1 MAILAA
7 HTKVLQ
13 YFLVN
18 PYIQPQPLFITMRNL
33 LFLLCL
39 LLVGNTAFSQIPHP
53 KDVFGHEVGAD
64 YKLADYD
71 QMLDYYDKLAAST
84 DRVQM
89 IEIGK
94 SVMGR
99 PMKLLFISSEENMK
113 QLDKWKEI
121 STKLSRARISKEEA
135 RKLSYEGKAIVWF
148 DGGMHATERAHAQMT
163 SELMW
168 RIASEES
175 VEMKKI
181 RDNVI
186 TLVVP
191 VINPDG
197 VDIVVDWYRKN
208 LGTPFETS
216 NPPILYQK
224 YVGHD
229 NNRDWFMN
237 NMPETRA
244 VTNVLYNEWY
254 PQIVHNHHQTS
265 PAWARIFLPPFRSPV
280 NPNIHPG
287 ITTGVNLVGTA
298 MANRFAMK
306 KMPGVI
312 SGTAFSMF
320 WNGGMRTTPYYHNQ
334 IGILTEV
341 AHATP
346 TPRYYDPKRKPK
358 NVGGKPS
365 NATEI
370 FYPYPWEGGES
381 HFRDAVDYMLTAS
394 MAVLDL
400 AADKKDEFLY
410 NIYDMG
416 RDAIEDEKGA
426 FAYVIGTE
434 QWNPSEARNLANV
447 LMQGGLEAHRAER
460 DFSAGGRQFKA
471 GSIIFYGAQAFK
483 PYLTDLLEK
492 QDYPD
497 QFLYPGGPPQPPY
510 DLAGWTLP
518 MQMGVDV
525 TRVDESFNVNGSE
538 LAEQI
543 SPEKGDVGID
553 NWDHG
558 VIFSNRDN
566 QSAKAVNRLQKFGYV
581 VNQIMEPHGDYPAGS
596 FIVNRRRNLIG
607 YVQKLHDETGL
618 DFEGLSEKPEV
629 AMKELRLI
637 KIGIYKSWQANMDEG
652 WTRFVLEQFEFDI
665 DTLHNEEIQ
674 AGRLGDYAAIIFPSQ
689 RPNGIMHGHRKTAM
703 PSQFTGGIGL
713 KGVAAIDK
721 YAQEGGTLI
730 FFDAASDMAIEQL
743 GLPVRNV
750 ISNLS
755 SSNFFIPGSLIRMNV
770 DTDNRLALGMQPEV
784 AASFN
789 RSRAFSKIT
798 QRKSGEGGRE
808 EITDAPTA
816 VVNEVTAYAD
826 KDLLMS
832 GWAMG
837 ENRYLKGR
845 SAMMHLPHGQ
855 GDIVLFGFRPQFRG
869 QPRGTYKLIFNSIF
883 MGAEK

>member
-1 MAILAA
+1 MHHLLKPTLI
-7 HTKVLQ
+7 
-13 YFLVN
+13 
-18 PYIQPQPLFITMRNL
+18 L
-33 LFLLCL
+33 LFLFTII
-39 LLVGNTAFSQIPHP
+39 VNAQIPKP
-53 KDVFGHEVGAD
+53 SEIFGFEVGAD

-71 QMLDYYDKLAAST
+71 QMLDYYEKLAAST

-89 IEIGK
+89 IDIGK

-99 PMKLLFISSEENMK
+99 PMKLLFISSEANMK
-113 QLDKWKEI
+113 SLDKWRTI
-121 STKLSRARISKEEA
+121 SEKLSRARISKDEA
-135 RKLSYEGKAIVWF
+135 ERLADEGKAIVWI
-148 DGGMHATERAHAQMT
+148 DGGMHATEKAHAQMT

-175 VEMKKI
+175 KEMQKI

-197 VDIVVDWYRKN
+197 VDIVVDWYKKN
-208 LGTPFETS
+208 LGTPYETS

-237 NMPETRA
+237 NMPETKA
-244 VTNVLYNEWY
+244 VTTILFNKWY

-265 PAWARIFLPPFRSPV
+265 PSWTRIFLPPFRSPV

-346 TPRYYDPKRKPK
+346 TPRYFDPNKKPK
-358 NVGGKPS
+358 NVGGIAS
-365 NATEI
+365 NGTEI

-381 HFRDAVDYMLTAS
+381 HFRDAVDYMLTSS
-394 MAVLDL
+394 MGILDL

-416 RDAIEDEKGA
+416 RDAIEKESEA
-426 FAYVIGTE
+426 FAYIIPKE
-434 QWNPSEARNLANV
+434 QWNPSEALNLTNI
-447 LMQGGLEAHRAER
+447 LMQGGIEAHKATK
-460 DFSAGGRQFKA
+460 SFKA
-471 GSIIFYGAQAFK
+471 GNKKYEAGTVILYGAQAFR
-483 PYLTDLLEK
+483 PFLTDLMEK

-518 MQMGVDV
+518 MQMGV
-525 TRVDESFNVNGSE
+525 TVDR
-538 LAEQI
+538 
-543 SPEKGDVGID
+543 ID
-553 NWDHG
+553 NEFKASQTLITNKLVPDAG
-558 VIFSNRDN
+558 RVSGTNNFLFSNKDN
-566 QSAKAVNRLQKFGYV
+566 LSALVVNKLQKQGYLV
-581 VNQIMEPHGDYPAGS
+581 KQLVKDNSSHKAGS
-596 FIVNRRRNLIG
+596 FVVSGDKNLKNSVSELSKNLGIDFSETTAVNSNNYKTLNKIK
-607 YVQKLHDETGL
+607 VGL
-618 DFEGLSEKPEV
+618 
-629 AMKELRLI
+629 
-637 KIGIYKSWQANMDEG
+637 YKSWQANMDEG
-652 WTRFVLEQFEFDI
+652 WTRWMLEQFEFDI
-665 DTLHNEEIQ
+665 DTLHNNDIKQ
-674 AGRLGDYAAIIFPSQ
+674 KDLSKYSAIIIPSQ
-689 RPNGIMHGHRKTAM
+689 KPKNILNGYTESSM
-703 PSQFTGGIGL
+703 PKKFTGGIGL
-713 KGVAAIDK
+713 KGMSALK
-721 YAQEGGTLI
+721 GYAEAGGSLI
-730 FFDAASDMAIEQL
+730 FFDAASDLAIEQL

-755 SSNFFIPGSLIRMNV
+755 SNKFFIPGSLIRTKI
-770 DTDNRLALGMQPEV
+770 DTKNRLALGMMDEV
-784 AASFN
+784 AASFS
-789 RSRAFSKIT
+789 RSRAFQKMK
-798 QRKSGEGGRE
+798 QRKSGEGGKE
-808 EITDAPTA
+808 DIADAPKVKVNA
-816 VVNEVTAYAD
+816 VATYASENI
-826 KDLLMS
+826 LMS

-837 ENRYLKGR
+837 EERYLKNKT
-845 SAMMHLPHGQ
+845 ALMHVPFGQ
-855 GDIVLFGFRPQFRG
+855 GDVVLFGFRPQFRG
-869 QPRGTYKLIFNSIF
+869 QPRGTYKLIFNAIY
-883 MGAEK
+883 MGAEKE

>member
-1 MAILAA
+1 
-7 HTKVLQ
+7 
-13 YFLVN
+13 
-18 PYIQPQPLFITMRNL
+18 MRNSL
-33 LFLLCL
+33 RWLLCL
-39 LLVGNTAFSQIPHP
+39 SFFASLQLQAQIPKP
-53 KDVFGHEVGAD
+53 SDTFGFEVGAD

-71 QMLDYYDKLAAST
+71 QMLAYYEKLAAST

-89 IEIGK
+89 IDIGK

-99 PMKLLFISSEENMK
+99 PMKLVFISSEENMK
-113 QLDKWKEI
+113 SLDKWREI
-121 STKLSRARISKEEA
+121 SEKLSRARISEA
-135 RKLSYEGKAIVWF
+135 EAKKLSYEGKAIVWF
-148 DGGMHATERAHAQMT
+148 DGGMHATEKAHAQMT

-175 VEMKKI
+175 KEMQKI
-181 RDNVI
+181 RENVI

-197 VDIVVDWYRKN
+197 VDIVVDWYKKN
-208 LGTPFETS
+208 LGSPFETT

-237 NMPETRA
+237 NMPETKSI
-244 VTNVLYNEWY
+244 TNILYNEWY

-265 PAWARIFLPPFRSPV
+265 PSWARIFLPPFRSPV

-346 TPRYYDPKRKPK
+346 TPRYYDPKKKPK

-365 NATEI
+365 NGTEI

-394 MAVLDL
+394 MGVLDL

-410 NIYDMG
+410 NIYAMG
-416 RDAIEDEKGA
+416 KDAIDSEKGA
-426 FAYVIGTE
+426 FAYIIPEE
-434 QWNPSEARNLANV
+434 QWNPSEAINLTNI
-447 LMQGGLEAHRAER
+447 LMQGGVEAHMAKQ
-460 DFSAGGRQFKA
+460 DFSAGGKSYKA
-471 GSIIFYGAQAFK
+471 GAVILYGKQAFR
-483 PYLTDLLEK
+483 PYLTDLMEK

-518 MQMGVDV
+518 MQMGITVD
-525 TRVDESFNVNGSE
+525 RVDEEFRASADPITEKLTSVAGEVSG
-538 LAEQI
+538 AE
-543 SPEKGDVGID
+543 KAGF
-553 NWDHG
+553 
-558 VIFSNRDN
+558 IFSNRDN
-566 QSAKAVNRLQKFGYV
+566 ISALAVNRLQKEGFTIS
-581 VNQIMEPHGDYPAGS
+581 QLTADHGDHHAGS
-596 FIVNRRRNLIG
+596 FIVKGKKNLKRNLE
-607 YVQKLHDETGL
+607 KLSKELGL
-618 DFEGLSEKPEV
+618 DFS
-629 AMKELRLI
+629 ELRNAGQAEHKQLEKI
-637 KIGIYKSWQANMDEG
+637 KVGLYKSWQANMDEG
-652 WTRFVLEQFEFDI
+652 WTRWVLEQFEFDL
-665 DTLHNEEIQ
+665 DTLHNEDIKSGKLEK
-674 AGRLGDYAAIIFPSQ
+674 YTAIIFPSQ
-689 RPNGIMHGHRKTAM
+689 RPRSIIHGHSENSM
-703 PSQFTGGIGL
+703 PERFTGGIGL
-713 KGVAAIDK
+713 EGVSAIEK
-721 YAQEGGTLI
+721 YAKNGGTLI
-730 FFDAASDMAIEQL
+730 FFDAASDMAIEQF

-755 SSNFFIPGSLIRMNV
+755 SSQFFIPGSLIRMKV
-770 DTDNRLALGMQPEV
+770 DTENRLALGMMDEV

-789 RSRAFSKIT
+789 RSRAFQKIT
-798 QRKSGEGGRE
+798 QRKSGEGGVE
-808 EITDAPTA
+808 EIADAPQA
-816 VVNEVTAYAD
+816 VVNEVTNYASE
-826 KDLLMS
+826 DLLMS

-837 ENRYLKGR
+837 EERYLKNR
-845 SAMMHLPHGQ
+845 SAMVHLPYTQ
-855 GDIVLFGFRPQFRG
+855 GNIVLFGFRPQFRG
-869 QPRGTYKLIFNSIF
+869 QPRGTYKLIFNAIY
-883 MGAEK
+883 MGAETDK

>member
-1 MAILAA
+1 MKNLFRFLFCLFFLASISINA
-7 HTKVLQ
+7 
-13 YFLVN
+13 
-18 PYIQPQPLFITMRNL
+18 
-33 LFLLCL
+33 
-39 LLVGNTAFSQIPHP
+39 QIPKP
-53 KDVFGHEVGAD
+53 SDVFGFEVGAD

-71 QMLDYYDKLAAST
+71 QMLEYYEKLAAST

-89 IEIGK
+89 IDIGK

-113 QLDKWKEI
+113 SLDKWRSI
-121 STKLSRARISKEEA
+121 SEKLSRARISPEEA
-135 RKLSYEGKAIVWF
+135 KKLSYEGKAIVWF

-175 VEMKKI
+175 EEMKKI

-197 VDIVVDWYRKN
+197 VDIVVDWYKKN
-208 LGTPFETS
+208 LGTPYETTG
-216 NPPILYQK
+216 PPILYQK

-237 NMPETRA
+237 NMPETKA
-244 VTNVLYNEWY
+244 VTSVLYNQWY

-265 PAWARIFLPPFRSPV
+265 PSWARIFLPPFRSPV

-287 ITTGVNLVGTA
+287 VTTGVNLVGTA

-346 TPRYYDPKRKPK
+346 TPRFYDPKKKPK

-365 NATEI
+365 NGTEI

-394 MAVLDL
+394 MGILDL

-416 RDAIEDEKGA
+416 KDAIENTDEA
-426 FAYVIGTE
+426 FAYVISKE
-434 QWNPSEARNLANV
+434 QWNPSEAINLTNV
-447 LMQGGLEAHRAER
+447 LMQGGLEAHKATSSFNVGDKSYE
-460 DFSAGGRQFKA
+460 A
-471 GSIIFYGAQAFK
+471 GSIILYGAQAFR
-483 PYLTDLLEK
+483 PYLTDLMEK

-518 MQMGVDV
+518 MQMGV
-525 TRVDESFNVNGSE
+525 TVDKVEESFNAKTEPITSKLSYIEGTVNGNGSFM
-538 LAEQI
+538 
-543 SPEKGDVGID
+543 
-553 NWDHG
+553 
-558 VIFSNRDN
+558 FSNKDN
-566 QSAKAVNRLQKFGYV
+566 LSALAVNRLQKAGYTV
-581 VNQIMEPHGDYPAGS
+581 SKLKTDYNDFSAGS
-596 FIVNRRRNLIG
+596 FVVKGKRSLKNEIS
-607 YVQKLHDETGL
+607 KL
-618 DFEGLSEKPEV
+618 S
-629 AMKELRLI
+629 KELGIDFKGVSNFDNSKVKELNKI
-637 KIGIYKSWQANMDEG
+637 KVGLYKSWQANMDEG
-652 WTRFVLEQFEFDI
+652 WTRWMLEQFEFDI
-665 DTLHNEEIQ
+665 DTLHNKDIKNGKLSQ
-674 AGRLGDYAAIIFPSQ
+674 YSAIIFPSQ
-689 RPNGIMHGHRKTAM
+689 RPNSILHGYRENSM
-703 PSQFTGGIGL
+703 PKKFTGGIGL
-713 KGVAAIDK
+713 DGMAKIDQ
-721 YAQEGGTLI
+721 YAKSGGTVV
-730 FFDAASDMAIEQL
+730 FFDSSSDLAIEQL

-750 ISNLS
+750 ISNIS
-755 SSNFFIPGSLIRMNV
+755 SSNFFIPGSLIRMKV
-770 DTDNRLALGMQPEV
+770 DTKNPLAFGMMDEV

-789 RSRAFSKIT
+789 RSRAFQTIK
-798 QRKSGEGGRE
+798 QRKSGEGGAE
-808 EITDAPTA
+808 DIADAPKA
-816 VVNEVTAYAD
+816 NVIEVTSYAD

-837 ENRYLKGR
+837 EERYLKNK
-845 SAMMHLPHGQ
+845 SAMMHIPHGN

-869 QPRGTYKLIFNSIF
+869 QPRGTYKLIFNSIY

>member
-1 MAILAA
+1 MKNYFRFLFCLFFLASISINA
-7 HTKVLQ
+7 
-13 YFLVN
+13 
-18 PYIQPQPLFITMRNL
+18 
-33 LFLLCL
+33 
-39 LLVGNTAFSQIPHP
+39 QIPKP
-53 KDVFGHEVGAD
+53 SDVFGFEVGAD

-71 QMLDYYDKLAAST
+71 QMLKYYEKLAAST

-113 QLDKWKEI
+113 SLEKWRTI
-121 STKLSRARISKEEA
+121 SEKLSRARISPDEA
-135 RKLSYEGKAIVWF
+135 KKLSYEGKAIVWF

-175 VEMKKI
+175 EEMKKI

-197 VDIVVDWYRKN
+197 VDIVVDWYKKN
-208 LGTPFETS
+208 LGTPYETTG
-216 NPPILYQK
+216 PPILYQK

-229 NNRDWFMN
+229 NNRDWFMS
-237 NMPETRA
+237 NMPETKA
-244 VTNVLYNEWY
+244 VTTILYNQWY

-265 PAWARIFLPPFRSPV
+265 PSWARIFLPPFRSPV

-287 ITTGVNLVGTA
+287 VTTGVNLVGTA

-306 KMPGVI
+306 KMTGVI

-346 TPRYYDPKRKPK
+346 TPRFYDPKKKPK

-365 NATEI
+365 NGTEI

-394 MAVLDL
+394 MGILDL

-416 RDAIEDEKGA
+416 KDAIEDTEKI
-426 FAYVIGTE
+426 FAYIIPKD
-434 QWNPSEARNLANV
+434 QWNPSESINLTNI
-447 LMQGGLEAHRAER
+447 LMQGGLEAHKATSP
-460 DFSAGGRQFKA
+460 FSVGDKSYEA
-471 GSIIFYGAQAFK
+471 GSIIFYGAQAFR
-483 PYLTDLLEK
+483 PYLTDLMEK

-518 MQMGVDV
+518 MQMGV
-525 TRVDESFNVNGSE
+525 TVDKVNESFNIKTEPITLKLSFKEGTVNGS
-538 LAEQI
+538 
-543 SPEKGDVGID
+543 G
-553 NWDHG
+553 NFM
-558 VIFSNRDN
+558 FSNKDN
-566 QSAKAVNRLQKFGYV
+566 LSALAVNRLQKAGYAV
-581 VNQIMEPHGDYPAGS
+581 GKLKADYNDFSAGS
-596 FIVNRRRNLIG
+596 FVVKGKRNLKNE
-607 YVQKLHDETGL
+607 VSKL
-618 DFEGLSEKPEV
+618 S
-629 AMKELRLI
+629 KELGIDFKGANSIDNSKIIELNKI
-637 KIGIYKSWQANMDEG
+637 KVGLYKSWQANMDEG
-652 WTRFVLEQFEFDI
+652 WTRWMLEQFEFDI
-665 DTLHNEEIQ
+665 DTLHNKDIKNGKLSQ
-674 AGRLGDYAAIIFPSQ
+674 YSAIIFPSQ
-689 RPNGIMHGHRKTAM
+689 SPNGILHGYRETSM
-703 PSQFTGGIGL
+703 PKKFTGGIGL
-713 KGVAAIDK
+713 DGMAKIDQ
-721 YAQEGGTLI
+721 YAKSGGTVV
-730 FFDAASDMAIEQL
+730 FFDSSSDLAIEQF

-750 ISNLS
+750 ISNIS
-755 SSNFFIPGSLIRMNV
+755 SSNFFIPGSLIRMKV
-770 DTDNRLALGMQPEV
+770 DTKNPLAYGMMDEV

-789 RSRAFSKIT
+789 RSRAFQTIK
-798 QRKSGEGGRE
+798 QRKSGEGGAE
-808 EITDAPTA
+808 EIADAPKA
-816 VVNEVTAYAD
+816 NVIEVTSYAD

-837 ENRYLKGR
+837 EDRYLKNK
-845 SAMMHLPHGQ
+845 SAMIHIPHGN

-869 QPRGTYKLIFNSIF
+869 QPRGTYKLIFNSIY